1 MGESN
6 YVKTIVTFFVGGLL
20 VLSLFGFFFDNVRLV
35 TILSCLLLLLVAKI
49 VDCARCFV
57 TLLEIVRLGFHLTED
72 PVVSVK
78 LLLPIQEPLQLFEL
92 HVISHIETKSHRGV
106 NLRVVDLFG
115 RVFVVTNVVL
125 FDLFQVERHCMQR
138 VVRV

>member
-1 MGESN
+1 M
-6 YVKTIVTFFVGGLL
+6 
-20 VLSLFGFFFDNVRLV
+20 LSLFCLFFDNVRFV
-35 TILSCLLLLLVAKI
+35 TILSCLLLLLVAKS

-57 TLLEIVRLGFHLTED
+57 ALFEVVRLGFHLTED
-72 PVVSVK
+72 PVFSVK

-115 RVFVVTNVVL
+115 RVFMVTDVVL
-125 FDLFQVERHCMQR
+125 FYLFQVERHCG
-138 VVRV
+138 